1 LFSVFDVIEEKLPV
15 WDVFVFVFL
24 IYIPIFRKI
33 YMALSVAEVL
43 NLVVVVITAV
53 IAFVTYR
60 VAVKSHETSKEAI
73 KLARL
78 QLNYE
83 LCLKLYELKD
93 MSNQNEGGVLVSKFI
108 AEEFS
113 DYHKTLLYSVKDSA
127 RVLINNERLAKE
139 LVNLCGFFLN
149 DSKTSME
156 LTIDSEKIAYIP
168 SQYRC
173 YAKDKNRQGSFY
185 RALHDECDALISAA
199 ISELKPV

>member
-60 VAVKSHETSKEAI
+60 VAVKSHETSKEAV
-73 KLARL
+73 KFARL

-93 MSNQNEGGVLVSKFI
+93 LCNQNEGGKLVSKFI
-108 AEEFS
+108 AREVS
-113 DYHKTLLYSVKDSA
+113 DGHKTLLYSIKDNA
-127 RVLINNERLAKE
+127 RVLINNVRLAKE
-139 LVNLCGFFLN
+139 LVNLCGFFLY
-149 DSKTSME
+149 DSEASIE
-156 LTIDSEKIAYIP
+156 ITIDSQKNYFSPKEYAN
-168 SQYRC
+168 
-173 YAKDKNRQGSFY
+173 YAKGERQESFFK
-185 RALHDECDALISAA
+185 ALHDECDALISAA
-199 ISELKPV
+199 ISELKRV